1 VTLVLPVKSKVEIT
15 VVALAKDVTRGRSRF
30 FVGMA
35 VLIAVIVFVG
45 FSPTFYLRGT
55 FNPDRD
61 LSILLHVHGFASSA
75 WIVLF
80 LLQTVLIVNGSPS
93 LHRRLGWVMAG
104 LAACIVMLMAAA
116 IVEQLRR
123 VPAEPPPPI
132 ALALSVFDIIVF
144 STLVS
149 SAIYLRKRADWHK
162 RLLLSATILLLGA
175 PMVRIVVLFGVHD
188 IPKIMLLWPVM
199 TDLVFVPCFI
209 CDFLTRRKVHPAYLV
224 GLGLIMLDQIAQPTV
239 LALPAWTNL
248 ANALQRLVI

>member
-1 VTLVLPVKSKVEIT
+1 VIA
-15 VVALAKDVTRGRSRF
+15 VAGDVARGRSRF
-30 FVGMA
+30 FVAMA
-35 VLIAVIVFVG
+35 VLVVAIVFVG

-55 FNPDRD
+55 FNPDKD
-61 LSILLHVHGFASSA
+61 LSILLHVHGFALSA

-80 LLQTVLIVNGSPS
+80 LVQTLLIVNGSPS

-104 LAACIVMLMAAA
+104 LAACIAMLMAAA
-116 IVEQLRR
+116 IIEQLRR
-123 VPAEPPPPI
+123 VPPEPPPPV

-175 PMVRIVVLFGVHD
+175 PMVRIVVLLGVHD
-188 IPKIMLLWPVM
+188 IFKIMVLWPIM
-199 TDLVFVPCFI
+199 TDLIFVPCFVD
-209 CDFLTRRKVHPAYLV
+209 DFLTRRKVHPAYFV
-224 GLGLIMLDQIAQPTV
+224 ALGLILMDQIAQPAV

-248 ANALQRLVI
+248 ANALQRLVT